1 MLWVEELRTGY
12 MENLLTWTKA
22 VPTEEEKLGRQL
34 LVLITRILKSDFMT
48 WLQIRAW
55 KFTTYEKRI

>member
-1 MLWVEELRTGY
+1 